1 VLLGGRSIFI
11 SIYPRSNSPV
21 IKEKRNKRE
30 RKKPTALGGHTG
42 PGFKSE
48 LEYSEF
54 TMTPWCANSIR

>member
-1 VLLGGRSIFI
+1 MVYSIKKQKL
-11 SIYPRSNSPV
+11 
-21 IKEKRNKRE
+21 KEKRNKRE

-54 TMTPWCANSIR
+54 TMTPWLANSIVLSS